1 MKKGQTLSI
10 SDALQ
15 EHRISALGS
24 SGDVT
29 RAVQGIERLLRE
41 RHFAPGDRLVE
52 ADLAKALNVGRGP
65 IREALRILAGD
76 GVVELNANRGARIRI
91 IDKATLVE
99 IMQVITSLFCLG
111 ADLLATRRPSERA
124 IYALRAITQEIKA
137 AAKRGDAHVLNLRF
151 IEYHQIVFHFS
162 GNKYLSQ
169 MFQRLHIAHYQG
181 HVEVALEGRVLKEI
195 AQAYDAI
202 TDALAA
208 GDSTSAKAILCRQ
221 MAQIIT
227 HMESS
232 AEPIDR
238 AVDSLVE
245 KMTGGPAILRISA
258 PMERR
263 KTKKR
268 DGANAAVG
276 AGTARPKH
284 VARRST
290 Q

>member
-10 SDALQ
+10 SEALQ
-15 EHRISALGS
+15 QRRISALGS
-24 SGDVT
+24 SEDVA

-41 RHFAPGDRLVE
+41 RHFAPGDRLIE
-52 ADLAKALNVGRGP
+52 ADLAKALKLGRGP

-91 IDKATLVE
+91 IDKSTLVE

-111 ADLLATRRPSERA
+111 ADLLSARRPSERA
-124 IYALRAITQEIKA
+124 IHALRAITQEIKS

-169 MFQRLHIAHYQG
+169 LFQRLHIAHYQG
-181 HVEVALEGRVLKEI
+181 HVELALEGRVLKDI

-202 TDALAA
+202 TAALESADA
-208 GDSTSAKAILCRQ
+208 TSAKAILCRQ
-221 MAQIIT
+221 MAQIIAY
-227 HMESS
+227 MESS
-232 AEPIDR
+232 SEPIDR

-245 KMTGGPAILRISA
+245 KMSRDSTLIKISPTNALPAQ
-258 PMERR
+258 RR
-263 KTKKR
+263 RPKKR
-268 DGANAAVG
+268 V
-276 AGTARPKH
+276 
-284 VARRST
+284 RST
-290 Q
+290 SSAN

>member
-10 SDALQ
+10 SDALH
-15 EHRISALGS
+15 ERRISALGS
-24 SGDVT
+24 SEDVT

-41 RHFAPGDRLVE
+41 RRFAPGDRLVE
-52 ADLAKALNVGRGP
+52 ADLANALGLGRGP

-91 IDKATLVE
+91 IDKATLIE

-111 ADLLATRRPSERA
+111 ADLFATRRPSERA
-124 IYALRAITQEIKA
+124 IHALRAITHEIKS
-137 AAKRGDAHVLNLRF
+137 AAKRGAADLLNLRF

-169 MFQRLHIAHYQG
+169 LFQRLHIAHYQG
-181 HVEVALEGRVLKEI
+181 HVEAAMEGRVLKEI

-208 GDSTSAKAILCRQ
+208 GDSTTAKAILCRQ

-227 HMESS
+227 FMESS
-232 AEPIDR
+232 GEPIDR
-238 AVDSLVE
+238 ALDSLVE
-245 KMTGGPAILRISA
+245 KMTADPAVLRVAVRPAAPVKRRQAKSRARGPS
-258 PMERR
+258 R
-263 KTKKR
+263 KT
-268 DGANAAVG
+268 
-276 AGTARPKH
+276 
-284 VARRST
+284 
-290 Q
+290 